1 MNTNTT
7 KSLSW
12 TLTKS
17 SIIAVIIGMATYTL
31 FEIIASGEVDTHEIL
46 THHLLPTILI
56 GAIIW
61 AVLTML
67 LRSKV
72 ITPIRDILS
81 HLNHV
86 GNGRFAL
93 LERPSNVTE
102 IINIVTGVNRL
113 TSKLRAAPDNEGA
126 SKAVDDLVKLRS
138 DLKEVIDY
146 KKITP
151 DHIVPIMRDLKQL
164 EGHLLSALQAE
175 NDNTTK
181 L

>member
-1 MNTNTT
+1 MKKEMNTNTT

-46 THHLLPTILI
+46 THHLLPTVLI

-72 ITPIRDILS
+72 ISPIRDILN
-81 HLNHV
+81 HLAQL
-86 GNGRFAL
+86 GNGRFAPI
-93 LERPSNVTE
+93 EKPSDVTE
-102 IINIVTGVNRL
+102 IREIVTVVNRL
-113 TSKLRAAPDNEGA
+113 TSKLKSAPDNEGA
-126 SKAVDDLVKLRS
+126 SKAVDALVKLRA
-138 DLKEVIDY
+138 DLKGVIDCEN
-146 KKITP
+146 INP
-151 DHIVPIMRDLKQL
+151 DQLLPIMRDLKQL
-164 EGHLLSALQAE
+164 EGHLLSALQA
-175 NDNTTK
+175 
-181 L
+181 

>member
-1 MNTNTT
+1 MNNNTSN
-7 KSLSW
+7 SLSW

-17 SIIAVIIGMATYTL
+17 SLIAVIIVMATYTL
-31 FEIIASGEVDTHEIL
+31 FEIISSGEIDTREIL
-46 THHLLPTILI
+46 THHLLPTVLI

-61 AVLTML
+61 AVLTIL

-72 ITPIRDILS
+72 ITPLRDIMG

-93 LERPSNVTE
+93 LEKSSEVTE
-102 IINIVTGVNRL
+102 IREIITGVNRL
-113 TSKLRAAPDNEGA
+113 VSKLKAAPDKEGA

-146 KKITP
+146 EIITP
-151 DHIVPIMRDLKQL
+151 DHLVPIMRDLKRF

-175 NDNTTK
+175 NDNK
-181 L
+181 FIL